1 MGIVAGLII
10 LYIGKSILMPIVFS
24 IIMGLLLN
32 PAVNYL
38 CSKKINRIVSIFLV
52 VTISMILLLALSYF
66 IISQI
71 SLFAESFPMF
81 QQKFALMYNDFIG
94 WISQKF
100 NVSKP
105 HILTWVD
112 DTTANGINNS
122 SSYLGTAIAGV
133 GDMLVFI
140 FLIPVYIFMI
150 LFYKPQL
157 IQFISKLFK
166 DEDQFLVLEVFT
178 ETKSIISK
186 YLIGLLIQALIVA
199 ILNYTGLLIIGIQYA
214 LLIGVLGAL
223 LNFIPYIGGI
233 IAIAMPVLIA
243 VATNTPMSVFWVLV
257 LYATVQ
263 LIDNNFLV
271 PKIVGSKV
279 KVNALASIVGV
290 LVGGAIWGIAGMFLA
305 IPILAICKVIFDRIP
320 SMQPI
325 GFLIGDTQP
334 EIAHQLLKKL
344 KRV

>member
-1 MGIVAGLII
+1 
-10 LYIGKSILMPIVFS
+10 
-24 IIMGLLLN
+24 
-32 PAVNYL
+32 
-38 CSKKINRIVSIFLV
+38 
-52 VTISMILLLALSYF
+52 
-66 IISQI
+66 
-71 SLFAESFPMF
+71 MF

-94 WISQKF
+94 WISQNF

-105 HILTWVD
+105 HILNWVD

-122 SSYLGTAIAGV
+122 SSYLGTALEGV

-157 IQFISKLFK
+157 LQFVSKLFK
-166 DEDQFLVLEVFT
+166 EEDQFLVLEVFT

-186 YLIGLLIQALIVA
+186 YLVGLLIQALIVA
-199 ILNYTGLLIIGIQYA
+199 ILNYAGLLIIGIQYA

-243 VATNTPMSVFWVLV
+243 VAAKTPMSVFWVLV

-263 LIDNNFLV
+263 FIDNNFLV

-320 SMQPI
+320 SMQPL

-334 EIAHQLLKKL
+334 QIAHQLLKKM